1 VPLDDVLAWLDR
13 HVDLERRADAPSPRR
28 VEAPTLDRIQV
39 LVGLLGDPQHA
50 YPVVHVT
57 GTNGKTSASRLVA
70 SLLEARGL
78 TVGLFT
84 SPHLSRVN
92 ERLARNGEP
101 ISDDDLADVLGR
113 IRAVELLMDDT
124 PTFFEIVTAAAFDW
138 FADVAVDVAVVE
150 VGMGGLWDATNV
162 ADATVAVVSN
172 VDVDHVEYL
181 GPTREGIAREKAG
194 IVKPG
199 SILVLGETDPEL
211 APVFEATPHDAVL
224 RRGIDFGVRSTQ
236 LAHGGRVVSLYT
248 PGGEHPD
255 LYLPLHGAHQADNA
269 ALALAAAEAFF
280 GGQPLDDEVVAD
292 GFATV
297 TVPGRL
303 EVVGRS
309 PLVLVDGAHNP
320 HGAAALARALD
331 EAFVVVPDRLT
342 GAAGGRTYVVGVLA
356 SHEPGGML
364 EALAVGPDD
373 RVVACRPPSPRALDP
388 RHVAAA
394 ARARGLPAAAIE
406 VVPDVAD
413 AVDRAIAVAGP
424 DGQVVITGSLYVV
437 GAARTHLLGA

>member
-1 VPLDDVLAWLDR
+1 VPLDDLLAWLDR
-13 HVDLERRADAPSPRR
+13 HVDLERRADAPSTRR
-28 VEAPTLDRIQV
+28 VEAPTLDRIRA
-39 LVGLLGDPQHA
+39 LVGLLGDPQQA

-92 ERLARNGEP
+92 ERVARNGEP
-101 ISDDDLADVLGR
+101 ISDDDLADALGR
-113 IRAVELLMDDT
+113 IEAVELLLDDS
-124 PTFFEIVTAAAFDW
+124 PSFFEIVTAAAFDW

-150 VGMGGLWDATNV
+150 VGLGGLWDATNV

-211 APVFEATPHDAVL
+211 APVFEATPYDAVL
-224 RRGIDFGVRSTQ
+224 RRDVDFGVRSTR
-236 LAHGGRVVSLYT
+236 LAHGGRVVSLFT

-280 GGQPLDDEVVAD
+280 GGQALDDEVVAD

-297 TVPGRL
+297 KVPGRL

-309 PLVLVDGAHNP
+309 PLVLLDGAHNP

-331 EAFVVVPDRLT
+331 EAFVVVPDRRT
-342 GAAGGRTYVVGVLA
+342 GAAGGRTYVFGVLA
-356 SHEPGGML
+356 SHEPAGML

-388 RHVAAA
+388 RQVAAA

-424 DGQVVITGSLYVV
+424 EGQVVVTGSLYVV
-437 GAARTHLLGA
+437 GAARTHLV